1 MHYYSP
7 IYRANTNDGL
17 NFVRYKYSIMANR
30 KNIQENIQ
38 RVTGKITE
46 LNADLRSRKELSV
59 LDIDLLRKHV
69 IDLYDEVNH
78 LRLVMK
84 ESMDHGPWT
93 MEERKAE
100 PAAEAE
106 SEVEDEEN
114 GGQGDNNR
122 VRHTERS
129 RSKTD
134 NHETSGDE
142 GKRNVEEMRSE
153 NDEDATKV
161 RHLSEEPVLSLS
173 KERTTDPESEVNL
186 EALTKAE
193 NQVESEAEVEAM
205 VEAIVE
211 EDLPNEETQ
220 NPEPI
225 TQNPEP
231 ITQNPEIKLAA
242 AEAKAEADA
251 IKAAQNPEEAN
262 DLAFKF
268 SNTPIHDL
276 KKAISIAE
284 KFEFINSLFGGNVEK
299 YAYSIHHLNNLNNGD
314 EAFTYLHDLRIEWK
328 WDDEDKNFQKLA
340 NLIRRRFLG

>member
-1 MHYYSP
+1 MHYYSLHH
-7 IYRANTNDGL
+7 RANTNDGL
-17 NFVRYKYSIMANR
+17 NFVRYKQRIMANR
-30 KNIQENIQ
+30 KSIQQNIQHIS
-38 RVTGKITE
+38 GKITE
-46 LNADLRSRKELSV
+46 FNADLQSRKELSV

-84 ESMDHGPWT
+84 ETIDHGPWT
-93 MEERKAE
+93 MEERKAK

-106 SEVEDEEN
+106 SEVGDEET
-114 GGQGDNNR
+114 GGQGDDNR
-122 VRHTERS
+122 VRHL
-129 RSKTD
+129 
-134 NHETSGDE
+134 SG
-142 GKRNVEEMRSE
+142 
-153 NDEDATKV
+153 
-161 RHLSEEPVLSLS
+161 EPVLSLS
-173 KERTTDPESEVNL
+173 KESKTDKHETQGDEEMRSEDNNI
-186 EALTKAE
+186 EALSKAE
-193 NQVESEAEVEAM
+193 TKVEAEAEVEAL

-211 EDLPNEETQ
+211 EKLPDDAVTQ

-225 TQNPEP
+225 TQNPLPAEALAKEG
-231 ITQNPEIKLAA
+231 EIKLAA
-242 AEAKAEADA
+242 AEAKVEADA
-251 IKAAQNPEEAN
+251 IKAAMNPEEAN

-299 YAYSIHHLNNLNNGD
+299 YAYSIHHLNNLDNGD
-314 EAFTYLHDLRIEWK
+314 EAFTYLHDLRMEWK